1 MEFDCPYTPFEA
13 IKKTESYFTNE
24 ILNTTIKE
32 KSPSKKDQQF
42 LEIGVTGGNWEVFW
56 MKISAVA
63 NNSGGSSVITKGR
76 SGIMQLSFAA
86 IIAVLSGP
94 FFYLIL
100 WNEIYWAVIFPS
112 FFLLLGLMSI
122 IMPYVRI
129 HQTTKGLKEVL
140 TNEREIKKQTKIPQ

>member
-1 MEFDCPYTPFEA
+1 MEFDCPYTPYEA

-42 LEIGVTGGNWEVFW
+42 LEIGVSGGNWEVFW
-56 MKISAVA
+56 MKIFAVT
-63 NNSGGSSVITKGR
+63 NNSGGSSIITKGR

-86 IIAVLSGP
+86 IITMLSVP
-94 FFYLIL
+94 FFYLVL

-112 FFLLLGLMSI
+112 FFLLLGIVSI
-122 IMPYVRI
+122 IMPYIRI
-129 HQTTKGLKEVL
+129 RQTTKGLKEVL
-140 TNEREIKKQTKIPQ
+140 TNEREIKKQSKLPQ